1 MKKTLILILLTFT
14 LCAAFGQAAD
24 SDISGDSTNDRVRE
38 DKFVFK
44 KPTDFQLTR
53 MLYWSAYGTTAF
65 TSFVNTMAHTG
76 YAAYVSDE
84 MLNEFSALERL
95 GVGGTES
102 ITDLIRAYPAI
113 VFGGHFLAS
122 GLAGIPVAGGLVYG
136 SFLYLGGIACAVVGN
151 LSFLNFAYYIPDNY
165 SQKTRVSE
173 LYQGMLNPAPYFA
186 VGTISIL
193 MGIAE
198 IVTYILYN
206 REVIKRKY
214 PYIRKI
220 FTFTPTSICIKLS

>member
-1 MKKTLILILLTFT
+1 MKKILILILLTFS
-14 LCAAFGQAAD
+14 LAAACGQAGGGGN
-24 SDISGDSTNDRVRE
+24 SDTSSDKVKE

-53 MLYWSAYGTTAF
+53 LLYWSAYGTTAF
-65 TSFVNTMAHTG
+65 TSFINTMAHTG
-76 YAAYVSDE
+76 YAAYVSEE
-84 MLNEFSALERL
+84 MLDQFSALERL
-95 GVGGTES
+95 GVGGGES
-102 ITDLIRAYPAI
+102 ITDIVRAYPAI
-113 VFGGHFLAS
+113 IFGGHFLAS
-122 GLAGIPVAGGLVYG
+122 GLAGIPVAGGLLYG

-151 LSFLNFAYYIPDNY
+151 LSFLNFASYIPDGY
-165 SQKTRVSE
+165 SQKARISE

-193 MGIAE
+193 MGIGE
-198 IVTYILYN
+198 IITYFFYN